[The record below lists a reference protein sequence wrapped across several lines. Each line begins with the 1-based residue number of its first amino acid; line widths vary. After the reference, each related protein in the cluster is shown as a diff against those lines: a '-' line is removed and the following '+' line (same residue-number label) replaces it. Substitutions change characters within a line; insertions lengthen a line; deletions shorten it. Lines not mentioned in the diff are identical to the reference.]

1 MLVSIIW
8 QLITVLENKRKCE
21 IIFQNLSKMA
31 TDEKKKNTLV
41 KIKLFSM

>member
-8 QLITVLENKRKCE
+8 QLITVLENKTKCE

-31 TDEKKKNTLV
+31 TDEKKNTLV